1 METSALL
8 GLIDAC
14 VSDLG
19 GEGLRDLVIE
29 LRQELPRLLRSPDPQ
44 AFDQISECAHLI
56 RLCPDPQPVSD
67 CVHVLLDVAAAHMPK
82 GKSAAAI
89 ILIERAM
96 DLAEDHK
103 LKAEMRRAYNHYSLF
118 STDVGNPS
126 RGLEFASKAAD
137 LAGELGDLPSL
148 AAAWGNAT
156 AALFTM
162 GLYRETISCALRVIR
177 QFGPDAR
184 CAAFVAA
191 ARTNLASA
199 ALALQNFALCVGTA
213 RQACEAMGLPRDAH
227 GILNR
232 VIAEGTWLRG
242 AIGLRDDE
250 QVSQRIE
257 MIRGLSDAFD
267 SPRLKLHRAMAEAA
281 LSLHQDRLPVAVSQ
295 LLELLK
301 HTKQIPGL
309 YRNNLA
315 LLVAAYEKGGDHGG
329 ALIYLGELV
338 EFLREK
344 QVSAVKANL
353 DVIHERYQT
362 RLPGKDD
369 VREVIRAIQRSKPG
383 DAVVSPSD
391 SARAAVPEQDYR
403 DAFERLAVS
412 AEMKEDVGGR
422 HAYRMGRLAG
432 LLARKLGYDRK
443 FCDEVEKGARLHDIG
458 KLGIPDGLLLK
469 AGELT
474 PAEWAVMKRHTLIGA
489 QIIRQCPH
497 PAFRVGEQIAL
508 CHHEKWDGSGYPKGL
523 RGDNIPVP
531 ARIVMLADVYDALT
545 HARPYKHAWTHD
557 EVVAYITERAGSQFD
572 PNFAQLFVAMV
583 NDLRRDHGDGLDDYL
598 AEPSK
603 QSSFIQARDRMQEM
617 LSEMAPLQ
625 PGEFL

>member
-1 METSALL
+1 MERAALIGLLDTCVQEFDSDGVEDLLPQLSEHLPALL
-8 GLIDAC
+8 QSATEADFQFLTRAA
-14 VSDLG
+14 
-19 GEGLRDLVIE
+19 RLV
-29 LRQELPRLLRSPDPQ
+29 
-44 AFDQISECAHLI
+44 AFVKE
-56 RLCPDPQPVSD
+56 PQPRTIAINL
-67 CVHVLLDVAAAHMPK
+67 LLDIAAAHVPRGVAAA
-82 GKSAAAI
+82 AI
-89 ILIERAM
+89 PFVERAH
-96 DLAEDHK
+96 DLAEEAG
-103 LKAEMRRAYNHYSLF
+103 LKSELRRACNVYAAL
-118 STDVGNPS
+118 STEAGAPA
-126 RGLEFASKAAD
+126 RGLEYSIKAAE
-137 LAGELGDLPSL
+137 LAHQLGFNLGV
-148 AAAWGNAT
+148 AAAFSNMT
-156 AALFTM
+156 AALFAM
-162 GLYRETISCALRVIR
+162 GLYRETIAVALRTCNA
-177 QFGPDAR
+177 FKSDAN
-184 CAAFVAA
+184 CASLVAN
-191 ARTNLASA
+191 ARGNLASA
-199 ALALQNFALCVGTA
+199 SLALAHYSLASESA
-213 RQACEAMGLPRDAH
+213 REACAVLGLPRDAH
-227 GILNR
+227 GLLNR
-232 VIAEGTWLRG
+232 VITENVWLKA
-242 AIGLRDDE
+242 AIGQDDRVTIE
-250 QVSQRIE
+250 ARMAFIRSVS
-257 MIRGLSDAFD
+257 SAFKL
-267 SPRLKLHRAMAEAA
+267 PRLQVNHAIAEAA
-281 LSLHQDRLPVAVSQ
+281 YEMYAGDLTVAVAK
-295 LLELLK
+295 LLELQK
-301 HTKQIPGL
+301 HTKSMPNL
-309 YRNNLA
+309 YRDNLA
-315 LLVAAYEKGGDHGG
+315 LLVKAYERGGDHGG
-329 ALIYLGELV
+329 ALLFLGELV

-344 QVSAVKANL
+344 QVSAVKASL
-353 DVIHERYQT
+353 DAIQERYQT

-369 VREVIRAIQRSKPG
+369 VREVITALQKRQGTKFIRAE
-383 DAVVSPSD
+383 
-391 SARAAVPEQDYR
+391 VPEQAYR
-403 DAFERLAVS
+403 ESFERLAVS

-443 FCDEVEKGARLHDIG
+443 FCEEVEKGARLHDIG

-474 PAEWAVMKRHTLIGA
+474 PAEWAVMKRHTQIGA

-572 PNFAQLFVAMV
+572 PNFAQLFVAMA